1 MTRFLLHLFLLGI
14 ATNLDN
20 LGVGLVYG
28 LRRIKV
34 PPSSNLAIALT
45 ALVFGYISAL
55 AGSALRYFLAGSLA
69 NLLGAFLLIG
79 MGIWIMLA
87 QEGDSSA
94 APENERLPSN
104 QPSVLAIL
112 RRPEQADQDDSRVIS
127 LREALYLG
135 VAVSLN
141 CLANGL
147 SAGLW
152 RLGALPTALSMAC
165 FSYAAIWLGTW
176 LGARYGAAWLGK
188 KATVLAGCLLLLLG
202 VHQLLQG

>member
-1 MTRFLLHLFLLGI
+1 M
-14 ATNLDN
+14 
-20 LGVGLVYG
+20 
-28 LRRIKV
+28 
-34 PPSSNLAIALT
+34 
-45 ALVFGYISAL
+45 
-55 AGSALRYFLAGSLA
+55 
-69 NLLGAFLLIG
+69 GA
-79 MGIWIMLA
+79 WIMLA
-87 QEGDSSA
+87 QEGSQSTPEREP
-94 APENERLPSN
+94 APPS

-135 VAVSLN
+135 VAVLLN

-165 FSYAAIWLGTW
+165 FSYLAIRLGSW

-188 KATVLAGCLLLLLG
+188 KATLLAGCLLLLLG
-202 VHQLLQG
+202 IHQLLQG